1 MRQLLALCA
10 ALLTAAP
17 AIAEIKYQDSGR
29 PWIDAGPAYEDLE
42 GPEIGRF
49 LLQVWKILPSQKQV
63 IYWNRI
69 TLTSDYLKRLKQEK
83 HQKPHWNPHWGTPL
97 DPRRPQGPFQVDCNT
112 KALSLVLMEEGS
124 AAPVLRPVGEAN
136 ELANYACR
144 LSGMPSPE

>member
-29 PWIDAGPAYEDLE
+29 PWIDAGPAFYGSDAQPEDSRL
-42 GPEIGRF
+42 

-63 IYWNRI
+63 IYWNRV
-69 TLTSDYLKRLKQEK
+69 TFTSDYFKRLKQE
-83 HQKPHWNPHWGTPL
+83 NPPNSQWGKAFDRL
-97 DPRRPQGPFQVDCNT
+97 DPRRPTGPYQVDCNT
-112 KALSLVLMEEGS
+112 KAVSLVLMEEGS
-124 AAPVLRPVGEAN
+124 AAPVFRPVGEDIRW
-136 ELANYACR
+136 ANYACR

>member
-63 IYWNRI
+63 IYWNRV
-69 TLTSDYLKRLKQEK
+69 TFTSDYFKRLKQE
-83 HQKPHWNPHWGTPL
+83 NPPKSQWGKAFDRL
-97 DPRRPQGPFQVDCNT
+97 DPRRPTGPFQVDCNT

-124 AAPVLRPVGEAN
+124 AAPVLRPVGEDN

>member
-29 PWIDAGPAYEDLE
+29 PWVDHGPALADPE

-49 LLQVWKILPSQKQV
+49 SVQVWKILPSQKQV
-63 IYWNRI
+63 IYWNRV
-69 TLTSDYLKRLKQEK
+69 TFTSDFLKRLKQVK
-83 HQKPHWNPHWGTPL
+83 LQKQNPHWGTPL
-97 DPRRPQGPFQVDCNT
+97 DHRRPLGPRHVDCNT
-112 KALSLVLMEEGS
+112 KAISLVLMEEGS
-124 AAPVLRPVGEAN
+124 AALVFRQVGEDD
-136 ELANYACR
+136 ELGNYVCR